1 MSEQNVVEDAI
12 LEYEWAYFCYNNE
25 SPDGYI
31 KVVERELDESSYDN
45 DGYYDSGY
53 PQGHEGQ
60 VFIVFEVNG
69 KFWKKDGTND
79 SYGQRVWDGKFREVK
94 KGEVMVTKYEWKEN

>member
-1 MSEQNVVEDAI
+1 MSEQNVVEDLI
-12 LEYEWAYFCYNNE
+12 LADGWEWYAYNNH
-25 SPDGYI
+25 GQHGKI

-53 PQGHEGQ
+53 PQGHEGH

-79 SYGQRVWDGKFREVK
+79 SYGHRVWDGKFREVK